1 MRVEQY
7 ITFRGIS
14 EIETANMSWATVTLW
29 YSAVEVDFFSKI
41 IFDSYV
47 QLHGESEY
55 LVLDLNRNKVL
66 AKKLK
71 K

>member
-1 MRVEQY
+1 VKSPKNRVR
-7 ITFRGIS
+7 TAPS
-14 EIETANMSWATVTLW
+14 EPR
-29 YSAVEVDFFSKI
+29 SAVAADFFSKLCL
-41 IFDSYV
+41 DSYA

-55 LVLDLNRNKVL
+55 LVLDLNRNEVL